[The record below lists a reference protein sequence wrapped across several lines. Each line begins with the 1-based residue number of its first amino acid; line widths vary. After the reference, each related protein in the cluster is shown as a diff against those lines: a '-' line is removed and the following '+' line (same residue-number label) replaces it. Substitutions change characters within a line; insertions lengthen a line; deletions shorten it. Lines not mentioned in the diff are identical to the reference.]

1 MTVIIF
7 HRYHITIH
15 ISSPQSNHR
24 SLRTYR
30 SRLSF
35 WSCHATLTL
44 RRSLILRKVIWIILQ
59 LFLHNIKPANEFA
72 FEVQLRE
79 CGPIGLPDVSYD
91 FDVVLFVTYP
101 NLQPLPDLLVCKYTV
116 NVEYLP

>member
-15 ISSPQSNHR
+15 ISSPRPNHHI
-24 SLRTYR
+24 LRAYR

-44 RRSLILRKVIWIILQ
+44 RRSLILGEEIRIILQ

-79 CGPIGLPDVSYD
+79 CGPIGLPEVSYD
-91 FDVVLFVTYP
+91 FKVDLFVTYP
-101 NLQPLPDLLVCKYTV
+101 NLQPLPDLVIC
-116 NVEYLP
+116 